1 MTENIYHKSCWGKG
15 KMSCCKTYWSNKT
28 NPMRTMAL
36 TLLNIL
42 NVLISIKFSIS
53 VILVFW
59 GNGTGM
65 KKTGLSGRKVWMFE
79 NLEYKILRKGMA
91 ITKLHMQ
98 EQEMRI
104 PYFQP
109 RLKSM
114 MLISV
119 ANLNIRHKDNI
130 FNQNFKN

>member
-1 MTENIYHKSCWGKG
+1 MTKHIYHKSCWGKG
-15 KMSCCKTYWSNKT
+15 KSSCWKTYWSIKT
-28 NPMRTMAL
+28 DPMRTTAL
-36 TLLNIL
+36 TLLKIL
-42 NVLISIKFSIS
+42 NVLISIKLLIF

-65 KKTGLSGRKVWMFE
+65 KNTGLSGRKVWIFE
-79 NLEYKILRKGMA
+79 NLEYTILRKGMA
-91 ITKLHMQ
+91 ITKLHML

-114 MLISV
+114 ILISV
-119 ANLNIRHKDNI
+119 ANLNIRHKENI
-130 FNQNFKN
+130 FNKKL

>member
-1 MTENIYHKSCWGKG
+1 MTKNIYHKSCWGKG
-15 KMSCCKTYWSNKT
+15 KSSCCKTYWSIKT
-28 NPMRTMAL
+28 NPMMTIAL

-42 NVLISIKFSIS
+42 SVLISIKLSIS
-53 VILVFW
+53 DILVFCS
-59 GNGTGM
+59 NGTGM
-65 KKTGLSGRKVWMFE
+65 KKTDLSGRKVWMFE
-79 NLEYKILRKGMA
+79 NLEYTILRKGMA

-98 EQEMRI
+98 EQKMRI
-104 PYFQP
+104 PYFHP

-130 FNQNFKN
+130 FNQKL